1 VVVSLALAAPSPVAG
16 WIWTPSRLLWELVPT
31 IRVPS
36 RWVALAMTALIPL
49 GALGLQAVRSAVESR
64 TRPGVRPFASVG
76 VVVLAM
82 AVTAAELFVPVGNK
96 VTPTE
101 PVPAVYDAVER
112 TPDGVLAE
120 YPMKRSD
127 IYDFWQREH
136 GRPIVDGAP
145 WGTFA
150 NDVERTLVDPDAP
163 GTAERL
169 ALLGVTAIV
178 TRPDSMDFF
187 STDPP
192 DVPRT
197 SWGPGYELVGNVEGT
212 TVWRVTA
219 PAAPALATLPSESF
233 LEGVVDEDG
242 FVGHPLTGQT
252 GTLELWSPRAQ
263 VIRLTMDAAPQ
274 GATNTLQVRGAE
286 GEVVFPLAGTTRV
299 STVVRVPRGR
309 SSLDLRIEPPQ
320 AAGEFPLHLSAPW
333 TLRTPE
339 EPALVATPLD
349 APTSE

>member
-1 VVVSLALAAPSPVAG
+1 MKLPSLNFTSWLPANEIAVDLGTANTLVYVKGEGIVLNEPSVVAIEKATGKIKGIGLEAK
-16 WIWTPSRLLWELVPT
+16 R
-31 IRVPS
+31 
-36 RWVALAMTALIPL
+36 ML
-49 GALGLQAVRSAVESR
+49 G
-64 TRPGVRPFASVG
+64 
-76 VVVLAM
+76 
-82 AVTAAELFVPVGNK
+82 
-96 VTPTE
+96 
-101 PVPAVYDAVER
+101 R
-112 TPDGVLAE
+112 TPEGILAE
-120 YPMKRSD
+120 YPIKRSD
-127 IYDFWQREH
+127 VYDFWQRDH

-169 ALLGVTAIV
+169 ALLGVTSIV

-197 SWGPGYELVGNVEGT
+197 DWGPGYELVANVDGT

-219 PAAPALATLPSESF
+219 TPAPALATLPSESF

-242 FVGHPLTGQT
+242 FVGNPLTGQT
-252 GTLELWSPRAQ
+252 GTLELWSPSAQ
-263 VIRLTMDAAPQ
+263 VVRLNVDAVPQ
-274 GATNTLQVRGAE
+274 GATRTLQMRGAE
-286 GEVVFPLAGTTRV
+286 GDVTFDLEGRTRV

-309 SSLDLRIEPPQ
+309 SFLDLRIEPAQ
-320 AAGEFPLHLSAPW
+320 QAGEFPLHLSAPW
-333 TLRTPE
+333 TERTTDA
-339 EPALVATPLD
+339 PALVARPLD